1 MIPAHYEICKRCI
14 NKHRLE
20 NDGTINYEWKWD
32 EDDDERWARDRIAC
46 PVLPSQTSEEM
57 ANRISMVWIRFRDD
71 VTKGCPYA
79 MEHLLK
85 GQE

>member
-32 EDDDERWARDRIAC
+32 EDDDERWARDKIAC
-46 PVLPSQTSEEM
+46 PIQTSNVSSEM
-57 ANRISMVWIRFRDD
+57 VKSRISMI
-71 VTKGCPYA
+71 
-79 MEHLLK
+79 
-85 GQE
+85 